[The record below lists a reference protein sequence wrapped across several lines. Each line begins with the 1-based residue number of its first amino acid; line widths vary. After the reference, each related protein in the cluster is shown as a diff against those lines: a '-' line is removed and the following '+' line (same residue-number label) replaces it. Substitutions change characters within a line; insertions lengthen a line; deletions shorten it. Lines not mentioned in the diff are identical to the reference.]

1 MSNFTQR
8 VGVIEVGSR
17 AVRLLVSD
25 VGPEG
30 LRTVLSR
37 SEEVRLMSAVN
48 GPPEQLEIALNSAN
62 RAVAELEDLAK
73 RHGADKSVVFGTEA
87 LRRLRDAGRIRP
99 DFALARVRA
108 LSAEEEALC
117 SATAALSAAPEKD
130 LPSGP
135 FLVVDQGGG
144 SVEVIVGRSKPS
156 LQMLE
161 SESLDLGGDEL
172 LRRFA
177 DCDSSI
183 DRLRL
188 ELRQEIVFRCVSAK
202 PVAAFA
208 QGSVATKC
216 AWLSNPSRGRRY
228 DPKLAQGRRLSVTGL
243 DAMVN
248 LFVASPKL
256 QFDRMRAIFDPA
268 SPKSDD
274 IERVVTGAIVL
285 AELMRSFSIDEFRVS
300 AHGTRHG
307 VALVLGSENSNLYG
321 A

>member
-1 MSNFTQR
+1 MSRSTQR
-8 VGVIEVGSR
+8 ISVIEVGSR
-17 AVRLLVSD
+17 AVRLLVAE

-37 SEEVRLMSAVN
+37 SHEVRLMSAVN
-48 GPPEQLEIALNSAN
+48 GDPEQLETALNAAN

-73 RHGADKSVVFGTEA
+73 RQGTDKSVVFGTEA
-87 LRRLRDAGRIRP
+87 LRRLRDAGRILP
-99 DFALARVRA
+99 HTELARVRA
-108 LSAEEEALC
+108 LGVEEEALC
-117 SATAALSAAPEKD
+117 SAMAALSAAPDKS
-130 LPSGP
+130 PPHGP

-177 DCDSSI
+177 NCDFSI
-183 DRLRL
+183 GNLRL
-188 ELRQEIVFRCVSAK
+188 ELRQEIAGRRVSAR

-216 AWLSNPSRGRRY
+216 AWLSNPSKGRRY
-228 DPKLAQGRRLSVTGL
+228 DPKMAQGRRLSVTGL
-243 DAMVN
+243 EAMAN

-256 QFDRMRAIFDPA
+256 QFDRMRAVFDPA

-274 IERVVTGAIVL
+274 IERVVTGAVVL
-285 AELMRSFSIDEFRVS
+285 AEIMRSFAVEEFRVS

-307 VALVLGSENSNLYG
+307 VALMLGSSREPDFL
-321 A
+321 